1 MMSKEHNQTQEFEL
15 KREDLYNYLS
25 SQHMIAFL
33 DILGS
38 ADAIMHDEFSFFSS
52 VYELFGTSKALCE
65 QFGEQLHF
73 SNIKIK
79 AFSDNII
86 FVQAIPPHCSY
97 VEQCS
102 IIGAMSFFTSMFQF
116 LALSKGILIRG
127 GITVGSLC
135 FNETFVWGKALVE
148 AYRMENIYAIYPR
161 VLVSPDIV
169 KLLVNEN
176 SHPQC
181 SIRML
186 QDIDGQIFLDF
197 LSCMHQSSRPWLISY
212 VRGNIQR
219 MQSKYADN
227 IKVLQKYAWL
237 ETYLHRFQDEN
248 NITEE
253 MIKESVEA
261 DQKLHQDI
269 LAGSL

>member
-1 MMSKEHNQTQEFEL
+1 
-15 KREDLYNYLS
+15 
-25 SQHMIAFL
+25 
-33 DILGS
+33 
-38 ADAIMHDEFSFFSS
+38 
-52 VYELFGTSKALCE
+52 
-65 QFGEQLHF
+65 
-73 SNIKIK
+73 
-79 AFSDNII
+79 
-86 FVQAIPPHCSY
+86 
-97 VEQCS
+97 
-102 IIGAMSFFTSMFQF
+102 
-116 LALSKGILIRG
+116 
-127 GITVGSLC
+127 
-135 FNETFVWGKALVE
+135 
-148 AYRMENIYAIYPR
+148 MENIYAIYPR

-253 MIKESVEA
+253 MIKESIEA